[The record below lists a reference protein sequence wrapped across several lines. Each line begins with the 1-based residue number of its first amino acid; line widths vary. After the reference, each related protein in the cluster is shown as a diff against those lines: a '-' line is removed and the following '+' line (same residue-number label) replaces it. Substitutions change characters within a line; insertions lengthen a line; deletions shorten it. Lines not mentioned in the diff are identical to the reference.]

1 MSIERVHWTAE
12 SPIRVLVADNS
23 AGLCDIVCDILTA
36 EPGIA
41 VVATAGNV
49 DEAIAAAADHQPDVA
64 LVDVRLPNGGGARAA
79 RGITRLSPA
88 TRIVALSVQEDG
100 RSVGEMLRAGAIAY
114 IAKGSPIDEIIQTV
128 ARADRGLASF
138 SSGAARVIAGNVSA
152 ELSSIEASDQR
163 ERGRRAEIEAALQ
176 PGGIV
181 PVFQP
186 IVDLGTLQLAGYEAL
201 ARFEVGAQR
210 RPDLW
215 FEVAGEVGLREELEL
230 AAIRAATRRFDDLP
244 DGTFLSLNASPETA
258 MSEGLGEAL
267 LGLPLDRVDLE
278 ITEHAP
284 IPDYAALSTAL
295 APHRAAGLRLAI
307 DDAGAGFAS
316 LRHIIR
322 LQPDVIK
329 LDISLVRDIDTD
341 RARRS
346 LAIALVS
353 FAMEMGLS
361 IVAEG
366 IETAAE
372 LETLR
377 NLHVRFG
384 QGYFL
389 GRPGPLPSRT
399 DRIGRGPASLPPSA
413 AST

>member
-1 MSIERVHWTAE
+1 MISDPDRGTAE
-12 SPIRVLVADNS
+12 STIRILVADHNASLRAVVCDVLAAQPGMTVVAS
-23 AGLCDIVCDILTA
+23 AGDVDD
-36 EPGIA
+36 A
-41 VVATAGNV
+41 VV
-49 DEAIAAAADHQPDVA
+49 AAADHRPDVA
-64 LVDVRLPNGGGARAA
+64 VIDARLRTGGGARAA
-79 RGITRLSPA
+79 RGILRMSPA
-88 TRIVALSVQEDG
+88 TRIVAFSAQEDG
-100 RSVGEMLRAGAIAY
+100 PTVGEMIRAGATSY
-114 IAKGSPIDEIIQTV
+114 LVKGSPIEDLVQTV
-128 ARADRGLASF
+128 IRASRGVSTF
-138 SSGAARVIAGNVSA
+138 SAGAARVIAGNVSA
-152 ELSSIEASDQR
+152 ELTTSEMTDEHDR
-163 ERGRRAEIEAALQ
+163 RLRAEVEAALR
-176 PGGIV
+176 PGSIV

-186 IVDLGTLQLAGYEAL
+186 IMDLETLRLAGYEAL

-215 FEVAGEVGLREELEL
+215 FETAEEVGLREELEL
-230 AAIRAATRRFDDLP
+230 AAIRAAAHRFDDLP
-244 DGTFLSLNASPETA
+244 PDVFLSLNASPETA
-258 MSEGLGEAL
+258 ISEGLGEAL

-284 IPDYAALSTAL
+284 VPDYAALSLAL
-295 APHRAAGLRLAI
+295 APLRAAGLRLAI

-329 LDISLVRDIDTD
+329 LDISLTRDIDTD

-353 FAMEMGLS
+353 FAREMGLS

-377 NLHVRFG
+377 ALHVRFG

-389 GRPGPLPSRT
+389 GKPGPLPARAGRARSRAVGT
-399 DRIGRGPASLPPSA
+399 RQEPA
-413 AST
+413 TR